1 MEYCNYISILLTALT
16 IYSVPKY
23 YKTMHVGRVFPIAIA
38 MFIVAFI
45 LYIAIL
51 WLFYTISKNITETN
65 KIEEKNH
72 ILEIHNSQYKN
83 LQHYMEET
91 SKLRHDFKH
100 SIHMMNI
107 LANEGNIDEIK
118 NILVYMKKS

>member
-1 MEYCNYISILLTALT
+1 MCDCVLNPTLPEYNTIEYDLFQLGFTFLFGLMLLYFMSNQYSWMIDNIDIPKVWNTAIIFPILLTALT

-65 KIEEKNH
+65 KIEEK
-72 ILEIHNSQYKN
+72 SY
-83 LQHYMEET
+83 
-91 SKLRHDFKH
+91 S
-100 SIHMMNI
+100 
-107 LANEGNIDEIK
+107 
-118 NILVYMKKS
+118 